1 MPAPDLRRRSIL
13 RGGSAAPQPVRPP
26 WSRVDRFT
34 DLCSRCLRCA
44 ASCPEDIIVR
54 GDGGFPELDFSRGE
68 CSFCGA
74 CAAACPEPV
83 FESREAAPW
92 QARAVIDSACLAAHG
107 VVCRTCRDE
116 CPADAIHFMLAAG
129 RAGRPRVDVD
139 RCTGCGACVAP
150 CPADAIRID
159 PTGGAA

>member
-1 MPAPDLRRRSIL
+1 MPPPDLQRRSIL
-13 RGGSAAPQPVRPP
+13 RGERATVAVRPP

-44 ASCPEDIIVR
+44 TACPEHIIVR
-54 GDGGFPELDFSRGE
+54 GDGGFPALDFSRGE
-68 CSFCGA
+68 CTFCGA

-83 FESREAAPW
+83 FASRAAAPW
-92 QARAVIDSACLAAHG
+92 QARAAIDERCLTARG

-116 CPADAIHFMLAAG
+116 CPADAISFALAPG
-129 RAGRPRVDVD
+129 RAARPRVDVD
-139 RCTGCGACVAP
+139 RCTGCGACVGP

-159 PTGGAA
+159 PSGGAA